1 MKYSLEV
8 DNIKCEGCATKVKN
22 ELSKK
27 YEFIEVDLEKMPR
40 VVTVELDADQ
50 VDTLR
55 ADMKSLGYP
64 ATDESLSGFENLSTK
79 AKSFISCASGK
90 MDNMTKSNTKEN

>member
-8 DNIKCEGCATKVKN
+8 HNIKCEGCATKVKN

-27 YEFIEVDLEKMPR
+27 YESIEVDLEKMPR
-40 VVTVELDADQ
+40 VVTVELDESQ
-50 VDTLR
+50 IGEFKSI
-55 ADMKSLGYP
+55 MKSLGYP
-64 ATDESLSGFENLSTK
+64 ATDEKLSGLENVSSK

-90 MDNMTKSNTKEN
+90 IDNMAKK